1 MPCLGD
7 KNHEIILLLIYNCN
21 FASVINHNVDI
32 WYVGYLIY
40 DPPKDE
46 SPSGW

>member
-32 WYVGYLIY
+32 WYAT
-40 DPPKDE
+40 P
-46 SPSGW
+46 GWEPLF